1 VRLLRRFR
9 PKPPPGPELDRLSL
23 KELRG
28 RGADLTRPR
37 HVLHFLYF
45 ADESAARR
53 AAEAVAA
60 AGYEVS
66 VIGPDER
73 VSEWGVRA
81 ETTRVVNESTV
92 HAFRSWF
99 QQVAAEHEGEY
110 DGWEA
115 AAKP

>member
-1 VRLLRRFR
+1 MRFLRRPQR
-9 PKPPPGPELDRLSL
+9 KSPPGSELDKLSL
-23 KELRG
+23 KQLRG

-45 ADESAARR
+45 PEEAAARK
-53 AAEAVAA
+53 AAEAIVV
-60 AGYEVS
+60 AGYEAS
-66 VIGPDER
+66 VTEPEGRIAQ
-73 VSEWGVRA
+73 WGVRA

-99 QQVAAEHEGEY
+99 EQVAAEHEGEY